1 MNTNT
6 EAGDFL
12 NAEGAKVTQRAQK
25 EHQMGE
31 HRESQKDND
40 EFENDFSHEIIG
52 AAIEIQRVLGAGL
65 LESAYAAALAVEL
78 NERELAFER
87 EVPVE
92 AWYKDKPLGVAY
104 RADFIVE
111 GKVIVELKAL
121 ETVTELHRAQ
131 LLSYLRV
138 SGLKLG
144 LLINFHTFPVVK
156 GIHRLVNKL

>member
-1 MNTNT
+1 MNTVKPT
-6 EAGDFL
+6 L
-12 NAEGAKVTQRAQK
+12 NAEDAKVSQRTQK
-25 EHQMGE
+25 EYQMEYQNGYVDLQ
-31 HRESQKDND
+31 SS
-40 EFENDFSHEIIG
+40 FENDYSHEIIG
-52 AAIEIQRVLGAGL
+52 AAVEIQRVLGVGL

-78 NERELAFER
+78 GERRLAFER

-92 AWYKDKPLGVAY
+92 AWYKDQPLGLAY

-111 GKVIVELKAL
+111 GRVIVELKAI
-121 ETVTELHRAQ
+121 EQITELHRAQ

-144 LLINFHTFPVVK
+144 LIINFHTFPIVK

>member
-1 MNTNT
+1 MKTQS
-6 EAGDFL
+6 GDFL
-12 NAEGAKVTQRAQK
+12 NAEGAKDALRTQK
-25 EHQMGE
+25 EYQNGNSE
-31 HRESQKDND
+31 V
-40 EFENDFSHEIIG
+40 ENDFSHDIIG
-52 AAIEIQRVLGAGL
+52 AAVEIQRVLGSGL
-65 LESAYAAALAVEL
+65 LESAYAAAFAIEL

-121 ETVTELHRAQ
+121 EVVTELHRAQ